1 MFGFF
6 YSYFSF
12 TSFPSPHSFLC
23 FTFVPCV
30 RFLVDMLKIRIETI
44 DYYYTTYYITK
55 TKSNFIWRCHS
66 KKCFNLSYIQYFMLF
81 AYHKYISLSIRT
93 NGSTRTQ
100 HIHIEHTASRA
111 AIESREKMRKNCWQS
126 RYDVAIAAISN
137 QPPKGNPCP
146 RILLSFSSNNLQYTH
161 TTPIHRPFALYY
173 FFFLHRCVEHHFPPF
188 FQLTQ
193 RRRRRRRSVL
203 VARQHFKCML
213 QQ

>member
-1 MFGFF
+1 MLYLCAVCAFF
-6 YSYFSF
+6 W
-12 TSFPSPHSFLC
+12 
-23 FTFVPCV
+23 
-30 RFLVDMLKIRIETI
+30 VDMLKIRIETI

-93 NGSTRTQ
+93 SGSTQ
-100 HIHIEHTASRA
+100 IHIHIEHIASRA
-111 AIESREKMRKNCWQS
+111 GKKMRKNCWQS

-137 QPPKGNPCP
+137 QPPKGNPSP

-161 TTPIHRPFALYY
+161 TTPTHRPFALYY
-173 FFFLHRCVEHHFPPF
+173 FFFFTSSCRTSLSPF
-188 FQLTQ
+188 FSTHSTTTTSL
-193 RRRRRRRSVL
+193 VV

-213 QQ
+213 QR